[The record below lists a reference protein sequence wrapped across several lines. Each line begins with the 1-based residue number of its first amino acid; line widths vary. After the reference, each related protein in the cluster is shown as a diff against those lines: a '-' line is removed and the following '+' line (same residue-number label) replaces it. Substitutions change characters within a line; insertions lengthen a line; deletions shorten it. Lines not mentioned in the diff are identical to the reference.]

1 MKTLALQVPV
11 YQENPKVPLCFE
23 IRQEQC
29 EWKGKRI
36 KRIKKKKKKTNNNNN
51 NKNQHTNRQAKEMF
65 IFKDEQE
72 SKQGSKEK

>member
-1 MKTLALQVPV
+1 MYSLGAL
-11 YQENPKVPLCFE
+11 
-23 IRQEQC
+23 
-29 EWKGKRI
+29 KRE
-36 KRIKKKKKKTNNNNN
+36 KNQKKKKKKTNNNNN